1 MRDSSREPRGFFSRS
16 TARSKRV
23 GSDARAARDGTRE
36 TGRSGT
42 YVHEVVVVA
51 PVVRAGDVEVT
62 RDAGLDHG
70 GLFGRRARNNEK
82 RSRRIERS
90 LRAARKRFL
99 RGRRKP
105 RSEKA
110 REVGFRAVSSPGERA
125 FQNRAS
131 IGEQEIPPALTGRAG
146 SLRRRSRNS
155 FARQILG
162 ARGVGRVSGVADRRL
177 SQLLPG
183 DRSAGCAGRTFPA
196 SDRERRGRTERYV
209 PHSVYPVLRLNAH
222 CAGIII

>member
-1 MRDSSREPRGFFSRS
+1 MAGCL
-16 TARSKRV
+16 
-23 GSDARAARDGTRE
+23 GDARGTMRNARGGSNDLCLSARGEKKISARTQK
-36 TGRSGT
+36 TSFGKS
-42 YVHEVVVVA
+42 
-51 PVVRAGDVEVT
+51 AG
-62 RDAGLDHG
+62 
-70 GLFGRRARNNEK
+70 
-82 RSRRIERS
+82 SRFS
-90 LRAARKRFL
+90 CC
-99 RGRRKP
+99 
-105 RSEKA
+105 S
-110 REVGFRAVSSPGERA
+110 SSPGERA

>member
-1 MRDSSREPRGFFSRS
+1 MRVFTMAGCL
-16 TARSKRV
+16 
-23 GSDARAARDGTRE
+23 GDARGTMRNARGGTNDLCQRRE
-36 TGRSGT
+36 KIC
-42 YVHEVVVVA
+42 
-51 PVVRAGDVEVT
+51 GD
-62 RDAGLDHG
+62 
-70 GLFGRRARNNEK
+70 
-82 RSRRIERS
+82 
-90 LRAARKRFL
+90 
-99 RGRRKP
+99 GRRKP

-131 IGEQEIPPALTGRAG
+131 IGEQEIQPALTGRAG

>member
-1 MRDSSREPRGFFSRS
+1 VLFQ
-16 TARSKRV
+16 
-23 GSDARAARDGTRE
+23 
-36 TGRSGT
+36 
-42 YVHEVVVVA
+42 A
-51 PVVRAGDVEVT
+51 PVNAPFKT
-62 RDAGLDHG
+62 
-70 GLFGRRARNNEK
+70 
-82 RSRRIERS
+82 
-90 LRAARKRFL
+90 
-99 RGRRKP
+99 
-105 RSEKA
+105 
-110 REVGFRAVSSPGERA
+110 
-125 FQNRAS
+125 RAS